1 MADRG
6 GRLEGVGQSKQA
18 IETSPRCNP
27 GSPGASQV
35 QPREAIETSP
45 RCKLVVRATG
55 ARLGKVPG
63 SSLVVSK
70 EEPTMVFFV
79 IFFVKKVHVREALGK
94 KKR

>member
-1 MADRG
+1 M
-6 GRLEGVGQSKQA
+6 
-18 IETSPRCNP
+18 
-27 GSPGASQV
+27 

>member
-1 MADRG
+1 M
-6 GRLEGVGQSKQA
+6 RLHPGAIQATQGQ
-18 IETSPRCNP
+18 PR
-27 GSPGASQV
+27 GSPSAGQV
-35 QPREAIETSP
+35 QAREAIETSP

-79 IFFVKKVHVREALGK
+79 ILSFCHFVEKVHVREALGK
-94 KKR
+94 KR